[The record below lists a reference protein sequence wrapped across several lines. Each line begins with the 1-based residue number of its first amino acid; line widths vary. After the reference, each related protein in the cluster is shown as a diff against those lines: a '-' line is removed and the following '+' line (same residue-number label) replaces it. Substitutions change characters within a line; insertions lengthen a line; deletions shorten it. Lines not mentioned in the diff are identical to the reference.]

1 MLKKIMKKRTKH
13 KDEESIIKP
22 NVELGIDDISDYRH
36 VLKSDPD
43 LGYKGL
49 KKMFEERELVRFV
62 VTDNTG
68 ERDVVEG
75 TISHYD
81 DAYGQLVVVSGNS
94 LKRLVFDQIVDVH
107 ILNGDEGNEEFS
119 D

>member
-1 MLKKIMKKRTKH
+1 MRRKRIKH
-13 KDEESIIKP
+13 KNEESMIKP
-22 NVELGIDDISDYRH
+22 NVELAIDDISDYRH
-36 VLKSDPD
+36 VHTSDPD

-49 KKMFEERELVRFV
+49 KQMFEERQLVRLAV
-62 VTDNTG
+62 MKNTG

-81 DAYGQLVVVSGNS
+81 DAYGQLVVVSGNN
-94 LKRLVFDQIVDVH
+94 LKRFVFDQIVDVH
-107 ILNGDEGNEEFS
+107 TLNGDEANEKFS

>member
-1 MLKKIMKKRTKH
+1 MLKKMLKKRNKQQD
-13 KDEESIIKP
+13 KESMIKP
-22 NVELGIDDISDYRH
+22 NVALAIDDISDYRN

-49 KKMFEERELVRFV
+49 KKMFEERSLVRLV
-62 VTDNTG
+62 VSRNED
-68 ERDVVEG
+68 ERDVCEG

-94 LKRLVFDQIVDVH
+94 LKRFVFDQIVDVH
-107 ILNGDEGNEEFS
+107 TLNGDEGSEEFS

>member
-1 MLKKIMKKRTKH
+1 MLKKMMKKRKH

-22 NVELGIDDISDYRH
+22 NVELAIDDISDYRH

-49 KKMFEERELVRFV
+49 KRMFENREQVRLVV
-62 VTDNTG
+62 VKSAE

-75 TISHYD
+75 IISHYD
-81 DAYGQLVVVSGNS
+81 ESYGQLVVVSGNS

-107 ILNGDEGNEEFS
+107 ILNEDEGNEELS

>member
-1 MLKKIMKKRTKH
+1 MLKKMIRKRIKH

-22 NVELGIDDISDYRH
+22 NVELEIDDISDYRN

-49 KKMFEERELVRFV
+49 KKMFEERELVRLV
-62 VTDNTG
+62 VTKNAG

-81 DAYGQLVVVSGNS
+81 DAYGQLVIVLGNS
-94 LKRLVFDQIVDVH
+94 LKRFVFDQIVDVH
-107 ILNGDEGNEEFS
+107 ILNGDERNEEFS